1 MTSSFGPGALAAR
14 CMAGVVLVLLC
25 PLLVLAAP
33 RSESVAVVGGPSR
46 TLHEMA
52 SIVAG
57 AGGDILRA
65 SGAGNVIIARSNEP
79 GFVLRLYAGG
89 AWLVLDPIV
98 ATLCGV
104 DAPSPHLPPTPVAR
118 ANLQS

>member
-1 MTSSFGPGALAAR
+1 MTSFSGPGALVAR

-33 RSESVAVVGGPSR
+33 RGESVAVVGGPNS
-46 TLHEMA
+46 TPPELA

-65 SGAGNVIIARSNEP
+65 GGADNVIIARSKEP

-98 ATLCGV
+98 TTLCGA
-104 DAPSPHLPPTPVAR
+104 DAPSRHVPPTSVAE
-118 ANLQS
+118 AKLPS